1 MDSKSYGS
9 KVKVEFFPNLRQ
21 RFSYFFLI
29 IFSILLMFFSKL
41 DLTLI
46 SSLRSIISDIY
57 APVIYVFS
65 RQTDLIDDSL
75 KLINAYS
82 NLKEQNSLLIEENDK
97 LKKYFV
103 ILQQKK
109 SENLILK
116 KQLNL
121 IPTEFP
127 AFITARAIS
136 APGSI
141 YAHTLLIQIGKKDG
155 IERGNAVLFD
165 GALIGQII
173 DVGNISSR
181 VLLISDVNSMI
192 PIVLS
197 NSRIPGILSG
207 KNDVNLELKFLPIG
221 INPYNG
227 ELVQTSGHG
236 GLFPPGIPIGN
247 IRTISNNK
255 IIINPIVNLNS
266 IDFVQILKWRLNNLE
281 QPTNLNTKN
290 YKPLKNIQNQNL
302 FEGLTVKDVIE

>member
-1 MDSKSYGS
+1 
-9 KVKVEFFPNLRQ
+9 
-21 RFSYFFLI
+21 
-29 IFSILLMFFSKL
+29 MFFSKL

-57 APVIYVFS
+57 TPVIYIFS
-65 RQTDLIDDSL
+65 RQTDMIDDSL

-82 NLKEQNSLLIEENDK
+82 NLKEQNSLLLKENVK

-121 IPTEFP
+121 IPTEYP
-127 AFITARAIS
+127 EFISARAIT

-141 YAHTLLIQIGKKDG
+141 YAHTLLVQIGKKDG

-181 VLLISDVNSMI
+181 VLLVSDVNSMI
-192 PIVLS
+192 PVVLS
-197 NSRIPGILSG
+197 ETRTPGILSG
-207 KNDVNLELKFLPIG
+207 KNDETLELKFLPIG
-221 INPYNG
+221 INPYPG

-236 GLFPPGIPIGN
+236 GLFPPGLPIGN
-247 IRTISNNK
+247 IYSILNNK
-255 IIINPIVNLNS
+255 ILINPIVNLNS
-266 IDFVQILKWRLNNLE
+266 IDFVQIIKWRLNNLE
-281 QPTNLNTKN
+281 KPKNLKKKDF
-290 YKPLKNIQNQNL
+290 KPLKTIDNQNS
-302 FEGLTVKDVIE
+302 FEGVTVRDVIE